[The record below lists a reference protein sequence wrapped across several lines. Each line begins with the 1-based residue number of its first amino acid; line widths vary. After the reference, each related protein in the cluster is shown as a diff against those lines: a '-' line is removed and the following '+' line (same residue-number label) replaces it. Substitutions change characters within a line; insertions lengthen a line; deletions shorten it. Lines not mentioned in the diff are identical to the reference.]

1 MMALGGNK
9 KLHDHFKNY
18 DLLEEVIQQK
28 YNTRASYFYRLSLRS
43 MGENI
48 PFSESAPTYEI
59 GREQVPPAE

>member
-9 KLHDHFKNY
+9 KIHVHFKNY

-28 YNTRASYFYRLSLRS
+28 YNTRAAYFYRLSLRS

-48 PFSESAPTYEI
+48 PFSE
-59 GREQVPPAE
+59 